1 MKSNKQKVV
10 NVRELYSEET
20 LLQMVRQLEYE
31 DQFLHK
37 PRSIAI
43 ENKWYSLMFL
53 ILDTTSR
60 HGFYMLCAM

>member
-43 ENKWYSLMFL
+43 ENK
-53 ILDTTSR
+53 
-60 HGFYMLCAM
+60 